1 MKEEATSHL
10 SWPVIIM
17 SVLSFLVIY
26 RNYGGFYYRSIMS
39 TLCLVVMAIYGM
51 FASIILPIIGKT
63 HLINYSVARGY
74 YYLGGF
80 FCGLKVDS
88 EGTENIYGH
97 KGPVI
102 YVCNHQSS
110 LDIMLMGKVY
120 PKNTAI
126 VAKKQLKYY
135 PFLGWFMTLSN
146 AIFLDRKNRDSAVK
160 EARQAAKDIHEKNT
174 CVWLFPEGTRGHES
188 EVTLLPF
195 KKGAF
200 YMAVQA
206 GVPIV
211 PVVIAN
217 YSNLYSG
224 KQKRFIR
231 GTIRCR
237 VLPPISTEGVKEES
251 ADIEKLANTC
261 RDQMLVAL
269 KEITPLENK
278 KSQ

>member
-1 MKEEATSHL
+1 MNEEVITSNNL

-17 SVLSFLVIY
+17 SILSFLVIY
-26 RNYGGFYYRSIMS
+26 RNYGGFYYRSVMS
-39 TLCLVVMAIYGM
+39 IVCLLVMAIYGM
-51 FASIILPIIGKT
+51 FASIVFPILGKR

-80 FCGLKVDS
+80 FCGLKVVA
-88 EGTENIYGH
+88 EGTEHITE
-97 KGPVI
+97 KPVI
-102 YVCNHQSS
+102 YICNHQSS

-146 AIFLDRKNRDSAVK
+146 AIFLDRKNRESAVK

-206 GVPIV
+206 GVPII
-211 PVVIAN
+211 PIVIAN
-217 YSNLYSG
+217 YNNLYNN
-224 KQKRFIR
+224 KQKRFIS
-231 GTIRCR
+231 GTVRCR
-237 VLPPISTEGVKEES
+237 VLPPISTENIKEES
-251 ADIEKLANTC
+251 ADVEKLANKC
-261 RDQMLVAL
+261 REQMLVAL
-269 KEITPLENK
+269 KEITPLESK